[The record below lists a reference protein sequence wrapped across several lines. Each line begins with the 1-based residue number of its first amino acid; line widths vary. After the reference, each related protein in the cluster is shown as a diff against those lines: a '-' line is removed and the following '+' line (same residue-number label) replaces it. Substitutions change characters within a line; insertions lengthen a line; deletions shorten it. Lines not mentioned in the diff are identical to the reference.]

1 MFFQWLRQIGLF
13 CHFMCFSPP
22 LHLFFSYDGAHVLNK
37 GPLLFCGVTHLLIVC
52 NLFSVRDNALKKV
65 SVSDVLTCT
74 GTPWQKQVL
83 WPDLVELFSA
93 ILFHKNN
100 TVWGQG
106 DAGLER
112 SSTGCSLLFG
122 CLVDDIN
129 SHRAFPSALT
139 AGTVV
144 FHTITSASK
153 ESPTDSALPH
163 HLLLP

>member
-1 MFFQWLRQIGLF
+1 MVETAVETSWHFICFFPTTSFVFL
-13 CHFMCFSPP
+13 
-22 LHLFFSYDGAHVLNK
+22 SYDGAHVLNR
-37 GPLLFCGVTHLLIVC
+37 GPILFCGVTHLLIVC
-52 NLFSVRDNALKKV
+52 NLFIVRHNALKRA
-65 SVSDVLTCT
+65 SVSNVLTCA
-74 GTPWQKQVL
+74 GTPWQKQVV

-106 DAGLER
+106 DAGLECN
-112 SSTGCSLLFG
+112 SSLLFG
-122 CLVDDIN
+122 CLVDDIS

-163 HLLLP
+163 HPLLP

>member
-1 MFFQWLRQIGLF
+1 MKQRLKQVGILCAFSH
-13 CHFMCFSPP
+13 HFIYF
-22 LHLFFSYDGAHVLNK
+22 LSYDDAHILNR
-37 GPLLFCGVTHLLIVC
+37 GPILFCGVTHLLIVC
-52 NLFSVRDNALKKV
+52 NLFIVRHNALKRA
-65 SVSDVLTCT
+65 SVSNVLTCAR
-74 GTPWQKQVL
+74 TPWQKHVM

-112 SSTGCSLLFG
+112 NSSLLFG
-122 CLVDDIN
+122 CLVDDIS

-163 HLLLP
+163 HHLLP